1 MSLVGLLF
9 VFGGIVLYEMPRLV
23 REGLWR
29 EVAVFLGIVVLG
41 LVLSVLQAMELLH
54 KSWAEIVGPIGESIW
69 TAVASLLG
77 SH

>member
-1 MSLVGLLF
+1 M
-9 VFGGIVLYEMPRLV
+9 LYEMPRLV

-29 EVAVFLGIVVLG
+29 EVAVFLGIVGLG
-41 LVLSVLQAMELLH
+41 LVLSVLQAMDLLH

-69 TAVASLLG
+69 IAVTSLFG